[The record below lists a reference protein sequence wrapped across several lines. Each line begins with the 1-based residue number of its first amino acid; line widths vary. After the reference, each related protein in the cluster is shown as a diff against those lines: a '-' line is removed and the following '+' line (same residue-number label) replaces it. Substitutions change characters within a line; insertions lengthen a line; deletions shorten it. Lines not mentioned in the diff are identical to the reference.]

1 MGRKEDY
8 REAME
13 ASYDVIKDANPEA
26 VSQWDSFDDFFASDQ
41 GKEALKDPIG
51 DPNSTEYSDLTGK
64 ELSDALIK
72 KSQENMM
79 TAIVE
84 SDPEFIEAKEEYE
97 AAAGNMQTAIAYQS
111 HASGSTGSDFDRA
124 ALGIT
129 NEKAERLLALR
140 RGEFQLARNK
150 KRAIAT
156 GLRKKLEASLAAVTI
171 VNFSEQC
178 FLMANI
184 FEFVNWKESNDMSFG
199 KTMPDTDGTNNA
211 SLLVTGSPY
220 NFMNKLTQN
229 ANYKAFFNMSVA
241 AISSLQP
248 MIRLYKIIQ
257 DKNGKEI
264 EHEIKFDSHYTTSE
278 SPGSSAIPQTV
289 KFQHSA
295 EAETTIFGGSDLD
308 DFMNN
313 KNARGHGV
321 GIKEFSF
328 SYEGQDFFALKKS
341 IKAKLVIMANDFS
354 ELLRERTT
362 GGPETYKYIDL
373 ALKTSNTPTAEF
385 KDKLNV
391 KSEAVFNNMARLNFR
406 LKAVVGWARPQANED
421 IISTELRD
429 AIYDSYITLQL
440 SPMVHAFDFDDLGR
454 VTFTLEYLAYVED
467 VFDGGSFNI
476 FTEEKS
482 VQNITRRNLEA
493 SAFNKY
499 CNKESNAALK
509 ENATEEITQ
518 DKKRLY
524 SDLETKAI
532 KEKIIYVAPLNYDD
546 IAVFNDRGAYYD
558 YKYSAQIQTAKTADM
573 ASEIVDDAPPRTV
586 AEAKANYTARTAAV
600 NTDAAALKKMELDD
614 PDRAAAAEKVETSV
628 EAWRESNRQLREQAY
643 LARLRKAGHIK

>member
-13 ASYDVIKDANPEA
+13 ASYDAIKGANPEL

-64 ELSDALIK
+64 ELSDALIE

-79 TAIVE
+79 TAIAK
-84 SDPEFIEAKEEYE
+84 SDPEYIEDAKHAAAHQRAADRLTRALDIYNPASAEYKRRAEEAKARQELADELK
-97 AAAGNMQTAIAYQS
+97 AAA
-111 HASGSTGSDFDRA
+111 
-124 ALGIT
+124 
-129 NEKAERLLALR
+129 EERLPALR
-140 RGEFQLARNK
+140 A
-150 KRAIAT
+150 
-156 GLRKKLEASLAAVTI
+156 KLEASLADVTI

-184 FEFVNWKESNDMSFG
+184 FEFVNWKESNDMGFG
-199 KTMPDTDGTNNA
+199 KRMPDVDGTSNA

-229 ANYKAFFNMSVA
+229 TNYKAFFNMSVA
-241 AISSLQP
+241 EISSLQP

-257 DKNGKEI
+257 DKDGNEI

-278 SPGSSAIPQTV
+278 SPGSSAVPQTV
-289 KFQHSA
+289 GVDKEGKPITA
-295 EAETTIFGGSDLD
+295 GGSDLD
-308 DFMNN
+308 DFMKD

-354 ELLRERTT
+354 ELLRVRTSMLN
-362 GGPETYKYIDL
+362 GVVETYKYIDL

-385 KDKLNV
+385 KDKLNI

-440 SPMVHAFDFDDLGR
+440 SPTVHAFDFDDLGR

-467 VFDGGSFNI
+467 VFDEGSFNI

-493 SAFNKY
+493 TAFNKY
-499 CNKESNAALK
+499 CDKESNAALK
-509 ENATEEITQ
+509 ENATEEITE

-532 KEKIIYVAPLNYDD
+532 KEEIIYVAPLNYDD
-546 IAVFNDRGAYYD
+546 IAVFNDLGPYYN
-558 YKYSAQIQTAKTADM
+558 YEYSAQIQTATTADM
-573 ASEIVDDAPPRTV
+573 ASEIVEDVAPTAVERIAAEDAYAAKIEKPRTEKRF
-586 AEAKANYTARTAAV
+586 AT
-600 NTDAAALKKMELDD
+600 M
-614 PDRAAAAEKVETSV
+614 DRVSKF
-628 EAWRESNRQLREQAY
+628 
-643 LARLRKAGHIK
+643 

>member
-13 ASYDVIKDANPEA
+13 ASYGAIKDANPEA

-64 ELSDALIK
+64 ELSDALIE

-79 TAIVE
+79 TAIVQ
-84 SDPEFIEAKEEYE
+84 SDPAFIEAKEAYE
-97 AAAGNMQTAIAYQS
+97 AAAGEMQTAVAVRDV
-111 HASGSTGSDFDRA
+111 ATGEKGNAFHRLT
-124 ALGIT
+124 LGAT
-129 NEKAERLLALR
+129 EEEADLLISKR
-140 RGEFQLARNK
+140 RTAFQAARNK
-150 KRAIAT
+150 KREVVT
-156 GLRKKLEASLAAVTI
+156 ELRAKLEASLAAVTI

-184 FEFVNWKESNDMSFG
+184 FEFVNWKESNDMGFG

-241 AISSLQP
+241 EISSLQP
-248 MIRLYKIIQ
+248 MIRLYKILQ
-257 DKNGKEI
+257 DQNGNEI

-278 SPGSSAIPQTV
+278 SPGSSAISQTV
-289 KFQHSA
+289 GFDKDGKP
-295 EAETTIFGGSDLD
+295 TTAGGSDLE
-308 DFMNN
+308 DFMKN
-313 KNARGHGV
+313 KNTRGHGV
-321 GIKEFSF
+321 GIKEFNF

-354 ELLRERTT
+354 ELLRDRTVT
-362 GGPETYKYIDL
+362 INGTPETYKYIDL

-385 KDKLNV
+385 KDKLNI

-406 LKAVVGWARPQANED
+406 LKAVVGWARPQANG

-440 SPMVHAFDFDDLGR
+440 SPIVHAFDFDDLGR

-467 VFDGGSFNI
+467 VFDEGSFNI

-493 SAFNKY
+493 TAFNRF

-532 KEKIIYVAPLNYDD
+532 KEEIIYVAPLNYDD
-546 IAVFNDRGAYYD
+546 IAVFNDLGPYYN
-558 YKYSAQIQTAKTADM
+558 YEYSAQIQTATTADM
-573 ASEIVDDAPPRTV
+573 ASEIVDDAPPRNL
-586 AEAKANYTARTAAV
+586 AEAKAQYTARTAEAK
-600 NTDAAALKKMELDD
+600 TAGAALKKTELGT
-614 PDRAAAAEKVETSV
+614 PERTAAAEKVETSV
-628 EAWRESNRQLREQAY
+628 EDWRRSQRALRDA
-643 LARLRKAGHIK
+643 ATRKRLGRGK

>member
-1 MGRKEDY
+1 
-8 REAME
+8 
-13 ASYDVIKDANPEA
+13 
-26 VSQWDSFDDFFASDQ
+26 
-41 GKEALKDPIG
+41 
-51 DPNSTEYSDLTGK
+51 
-64 ELSDALIK
+64 
-72 KSQENMM
+72 
-79 TAIVE
+79 
-84 SDPEFIEAKEEYE
+84 
-97 AAAGNMQTAIAYQS
+97 
-111 HASGSTGSDFDRA
+111 
-124 ALGIT
+124 
-129 NEKAERLLALR
+129 
-140 RGEFQLARNK
+140 
-150 KRAIAT
+150 
-156 GLRKKLEASLAAVTI
+156 
-171 VNFSEQC
+171 
-178 FLMANI
+178 
-184 FEFVNWKESNDMSFG
+184 
-199 KTMPDTDGTNNA
+199 
-211 SLLVTGSPY
+211 
-220 NFMNKLTQN
+220 
-229 ANYKAFFNMSVA
+229 MSVA
-241 AISSLQP
+241 EISSLQP

-257 DKNGKEI
+257 DKDGNET

-308 DFMNN
+308 DFMKD

-354 ELLRERTT
+354 ELLRVRTT
-362 GGPETYKYIDL
+362 ERVAETYKYIDL

-385 KDKLNV
+385 KDKLNI

-499 CNKESNAALK
+499 CDKESNAALK

-532 KEKIIYVAPLNYDD
+532 KEKIIYIAPLKFDD
-546 IAVFNDRGAYYD
+546 IKAFNDLGPYYN
-558 YKYSAQIQTAKTADM
+558 YEYSAQIQTATTADM
-573 ASEIVDDAPPRTV
+573 ASEIVEDVAPTAVERIAAEDAYAAKIEKPRTEKRF
-586 AEAKANYTARTAAV
+586 AT
-600 NTDAAALKKMELDD
+600 M
-614 PDRAAAAEKVETSV
+614 DRVSKF
-628 EAWRESNRQLREQAY
+628 
-643 LARLRKAGHIK
+643 

>member
-13 ASYDVIKDANPEA
+13 ASYDAIKGANPEL

-64 ELSDALIK
+64 ELSDALIE

-79 TAIVE
+79 TAIAK
-84 SDPEFIEAKEEYE
+84 SDPDYIEAEKVW
-97 AAAGNMQTAIAYQS
+97 
-111 HASGSTGSDFDRA
+111 DRA
-124 ALGIT
+124 A
-129 NEKAERLLALR
+129 KASDA
-140 RGEFQLARNK
+140 
-150 KRAIAT
+150 AT
-156 GLRKKLEASLAAVTI
+156 AAAEAYPSELRKATEQQRWDEALAAQKEAQRILTETRAKLEASLADVTI

-184 FEFVNWKESNDMSFG
+184 FEFVNWKESNDMGFG
-199 KTMPDTDGTNNA
+199 KRMPDVDGTSNA

-229 ANYKAFFNMSVA
+229 TNYKAFFNMSVA
-241 AISSLQP
+241 EISSLQP

-257 DKNGKEI
+257 DKDGNEI

-278 SPGSSAIPQTV
+278 SPGSSAVPQTV
-289 KFQHSA
+289 GVDKEGKPITA
-295 EAETTIFGGSDLD
+295 GGSDLD
-308 DFMNN
+308 DLMKD

-354 ELLRERTT
+354 ELLRVRTSMLN
-362 GGPETYKYIDL
+362 GVVETYKYIDL

-385 KDKLNV
+385 KDKLNI

-440 SPMVHAFDFDDLGR
+440 SPTVHAFDFDDLGR

-467 VFDGGSFNI
+467 VFD
-476 FTEEKS
+476 
-482 VQNITRRNLEA
+482 
-493 SAFNKY
+493 
-499 CNKESNAALK
+499 
-509 ENATEEITQ
+509 
-518 DKKRLY
+518 
-524 SDLETKAI
+524 
-532 KEKIIYVAPLNYDD
+532 
-546 IAVFNDRGAYYD
+546 
-558 YKYSAQIQTAKTADM
+558 
-573 ASEIVDDAPPRTV
+573 
-586 AEAKANYTARTAAV
+586 
-600 NTDAAALKKMELDD
+600 
-614 PDRAAAAEKVETSV
+614 
-628 EAWRESNRQLREQAY
+628 
-643 LARLRKAGHIK
+643 

>member
-1 MGRKEDY
+1 MGRQEDY

-13 ASYDVIKDANPEA
+13 VSYDVIKDANPEA
-26 VSQWDSFDDFFASDQ
+26 VSQWDNFDDFAKSTQ
-41 GKEALKDPIG
+41 GKKALEDAIADPA
-51 DPNSTEYSDLTGK
+51 STDGLTGK
-64 ELSDALIK
+64 ELSNALIE

-79 TAIVE
+79 TAIVQ
-84 SDPEFIEAKEEYE
+84 SDPELIEAKEAYE
-97 AAAGNMQTAIAYQS
+97 AAAGDMQTAIAYQS
-111 HASGSTGSDFDRA
+111 YASGSTGSDFDRA

-129 NEKAERLLALR
+129 NEKAERLLSIR
-140 RGEFQLARNK
+140 RTEFQAARNK
-150 KRAIAT
+150 KREVVT
-156 GLRKKLEASLAAVTI
+156 ELRAKLEASLAAVTI

-184 FEFVNWKESNDMSFG
+184 FEFVNWKESNDMGFG

-229 ANYKAFFNMSVA
+229 ANYKAFFNMNVA
-241 AISSLQP
+241 EISSLQP

-257 DKNGKEI
+257 DKNGNEI
-264 EHEIKFDSHYTTSE
+264 EHEIKFDSHYTTPE
-278 SPGSSAIPQTV
+278 SPGSSAT
-289 KFQHSA
+289 
-295 EAETTIFGGSDLD
+295 GRSDLE

-321 GIKEFSF
+321 GIKEFNF

-354 ELLRERTT
+354 ELLRDRTAT
-362 GGPETYKYIDL
+362 INGASETYKYIDL

-406 LKAVVGWARPQANED
+406 LKAVIGWAPPQANE

-440 SPMVHAFDFDDLGR
+440 SPTVHAFDFDDLGR

-467 VFDGGSFNI
+467 VFDEGSFNI
-476 FTEEKS
+476 FTEEQS

-499 CNKESNAALK
+499 CDAASNTALK

-532 KEKIIYVAPLNYDD
+532 KEEIIYIAPLNYND
-546 IAVFNDRGAYYD
+546 IAVFNDLGPYYD
-558 YKYSAQIQTAKTADM
+558 YEYSAQIQTATAAGM
-573 ASEIVDDAPPRTV
+573 ESEIVDDAKPRNV
-586 AEAKANYTARTAAV
+586 AEAMANYTAATAAA
-600 NTDAAALKKMELDD
+600 NTAGAALKKTAGGTPE
-614 PDRAAAAEKVETSV
+614 RTAAAEKVETSV
-628 EAWRESNRQLREQAY
+628 ESWHLRQRQLREQAT

>member
-1 MGRKEDY
+1 VGRKEDY

-26 VSQWDSFDDFFASDQ
+26 VNQWDSFDDFFASDQ

-72 KSQENMM
+72 KSQDNML
-79 TAIVE
+79 
-84 SDPEFIEAKEEYE
+84 
-97 AAAGNMQTAIAYQS
+97 TAIAK
-111 HASGSTGSDFDRA
+111 SDPDYIEAEKVWDRA
-124 ALGIT
+124 A
-129 NEKAERLLALR
+129 KASGA
-140 RGEFQLARNK
+140 
-150 KRAIAT
+150 AT
-156 GLRKKLEASLAAVTI
+156 AAAEAYPSELRKATDQQRWDEAVAAQQEALKILAKTRAKLETSLAEADVTI

-241 AISSLQP
+241 EISSLQP

-257 DKNGKEI
+257 DKNGNET

-289 KFQHSA
+289 GVDK
-295 EAETTIFGGSDLD
+295 EGKPIIVGGSDLD

-362 GGPETYKYIDL
+362 ERLGETYKYIDL

-385 KDKLNV
+385 KDKLNI

-499 CNKESNAALK
+499 CDKESNAALK

-532 KEKIIYVAPLNYDD
+532 KEKIIYIAPLKFDD
-546 IAVFNDRGAYYD
+546 IKAFNDLGPYYN
-558 YKYSAQIQTAKTADM
+558 YEYSAQIQTATTADM
-573 ASEIVDDAPPRTV
+573 ASEIVEDVAPTAVERIAAEDAYAAKIEKPRTEKRF
-586 AEAKANYTARTAAV
+586 AT
-600 NTDAAALKKMELDD
+600 M
-614 PDRAAAAEKVETSV
+614 DRVSKF
-628 EAWRESNRQLREQAY
+628 
-643 LARLRKAGHIK
+643 

>member
-13 ASYDVIKDANPEA
+13 ASYDAIKGANPEL

-84 SDPEFIEAKEEYE
+84 SDPWFIEAKEEYE
-97 AAAGNMQTAIAYQS
+97 AAAGDMQTAIAYQS
-111 HASGSTGSDFDRA
+111 YASGSTGSDFDRA
-124 ALGIT
+124 ALGT
-129 NEKAERLLALR
+129 TDEKAERLIALR

-150 KRAIAT
+150 KREVAA
-156 GLRKKLEASLAAVTI
+156 GLRKKLEASLADVTI

-184 FEFVNWKESNDMSFG
+184 FEFVNWKESNDMEFG
-199 KTMPDTDGTNNA
+199 KTIPDVDGANNA

-229 ANYKAFFNMSVA
+229 TNYKAFFNMSVA
-241 AISSLQP
+241 QISSLQP

-257 DKNGKEI
+257 DKDGNEI

-362 GGPETYKYIDL
+362 ERLGETYKYIDL

-385 KDKLNV
+385 KDKLNI

-440 SPMVHAFDFDDLGR
+440 SPTVHAFDFDDLGR
-454 VTFTLEYLAYVED
+454 TTFTLEYLAYVED

-493 SAFNKY
+493 NLFNKY
-499 CNKESNAALK
+499 CDKESNATLK

-532 KEKIIYVAPLNYDD
+532 KEEIIYIAPLKFDD
-546 IAVFNDRGAYYD
+546 IKAFNDLGPYYN
-558 YKYSAQIQTAKTADM
+558 YEYSAQIQTATTADM
-573 ASEIVDDAPPRTV
+573 ASEIVDDAKPVSIAEGGAV
-586 AEAKANYTARTAAV
+586 AEFKL
-600 NTDAAALKKMELDD
+600 TDS
-614 PDRAAAAEKVETSV
+614 RGRR
-628 EAWRESNRQLREQAY
+628 EASIYKSPSSFPSRMGP
-643 LARLRKAGHIK
+643 K